1 MKDQR
6 FIGTGVAI
14 ITPFKDYEIDYP
26 AFGRII
32 DYVIQGGVNYIV
44 ALGSTGEAATLSADE
59 ERAVLDFCIKH
70 VDNRVPLVA
79 GNFGGNNT
87 RALEDKL
94 KAYDFE
100 GISAILSASPAYSK
114 PTQEGIFQ
122 HYKAMADVSPVPI
135 ILYNVPGRTASN
147 MSWQT
152 TVRLAEYSERF
163 VGIKE
168 ASGDLVQTIN
178 IIKHKPEHF
187 IVTSGDDLVALPMA
201 LIGCDGVISVI
212 ANALPRA
219 FSQMM
224 NFALDRD
231 VYAANE
237 LNMKTYDLHHWL
249 YIEGNPVGVKATM
262 EALGHCTREV
272 RLPLSPMTDANYEKL
287 KGSLAIIKEGLK
299 H

>member
-6 FIGTGVAI
+6 FVGTGVAI
-14 ITPFKDYEIDYP
+14 ITPFKNYEIDYS
-26 AFGRII
+26 AFGSII

-59 ERAVLDFCIKH
+59 ERTVLDFCIKH
-70 VDNRVPLVA
+70 IDNRVPLVA

-87 RALEDKL
+87 RTLVDKL
-94 KAYDFE
+94 KAYNFE

-147 MSWQT
+147 MTWET
-152 TVRLAEYSERF
+152 TVRLAAYSERF
-163 VGIKE
+163 IGIKE

-178 IIKHKPEHF
+178 IIKHKPDHF
-187 IVTSGDDLVALPMA
+187 IVTSGDDMVALPMA
-201 LIGCDGVISVI
+201 LVGCDGVISVI

-224 NFALDRD
+224 NFALDRN

-237 LNMKTYDLHHWL
+237 LNMKSFDLHHWL
-249 YIEGNPVGVKATM
+249 YVEGNPVGIKATM
-262 EALGHCTREV
+262 EALGLCTREV
-272 RLPLSPMTDANYEKL
+272 RLPLSPMTDANFEKL
-287 KGSLAIIKEGLK
+287 NITLDAIKQGLK